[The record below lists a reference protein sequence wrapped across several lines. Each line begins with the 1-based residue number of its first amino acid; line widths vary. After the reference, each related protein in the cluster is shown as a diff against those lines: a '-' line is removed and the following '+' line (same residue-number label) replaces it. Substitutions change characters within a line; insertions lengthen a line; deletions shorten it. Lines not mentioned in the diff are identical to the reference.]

1 MNNIPIDVVNH
12 LLQYLYFSPTL
23 PNILLTDKI
32 FYKLIRNSLFFKNYN
47 IIREKLFMYLEDN
60 HYYDNKLIIHDWD
73 KYNSW
78 KWDLK
83 QKFSLNTN
91 IYVDVLD
98 KVDCWS
104 PGIIKSMDIQKTNNT
119 YEKKMHIEFLGWN
132 YNFNEWVTYDKIKP
146 LGSKTLNPYNKYDSL
161 KKLKHTSWIL
171 YNTNSC
177 WNFAKLN
184 VLEINTKNII
194 VKIDG
199 RYVKITPENIDKKIK
214 ICTNA
219 NGVLCRNNK
228 ILANRSFKF

>member
-1 MNNIPIDVVNH
+1 
-12 LLQYLYFSPTL
+12 
-23 PNILLTDKI
+23 
-32 FYKLIRNSLFFKNYN
+32 
-47 IIREKLFMYLEDN
+47 
-60 HYYDNKLIIHDWD
+60 
-73 KYNSW
+73 
-78 KWDLK
+78 
-83 QKFSLNTN
+83 
-91 IYVDVLD
+91 
-98 KVDCWS
+98 
-104 PGIIKSMDIQKTNNT
+104 
-119 YEKKMHIEFLGWN
+119 
-132 YNFNEWVTYDKIKP
+132 
-146 LGSKTLNPYNKYDSL
+146 LGSKTLNPYNKYNSL

-199 RYVKITPENIDKKIK
+199 RYVKITPENIDEKIK